1 MTESRSVAPGRGGTR
16 RTDLNI
22 VEGDLEVL
30 RDRTRIV
37 GEDLESVTVA
47 DIGGYVTNAMQG
59 ATSVGESQRACDRI
73 DDDVTGV
80 VTALSDFSQS
90 VDESITNYATTEDAS
105 SVSFTVPAHVYGPL
119 TGNKL
124 RQMWEA
130 ER

>member
-1 MTESRSVAPGRGGTR
+1 MA
-16 RTDLNI
+16 DLNI

-47 DIGGYVTNAMQG
+47 DIGGYVTSAMQG
-59 ATSVGESQRACDRI
+59 ATSGGESQRACDRI
-73 DDDVTGV
+73 DADVTDV
-80 VTALSDFSQS
+80 CAALLDFSQS

>member
-1 MTESRSVAPGRGGTR
+1 M
-16 RTDLNI
+16 TDLNI

-73 DDDVTGV
+73 DADVTDV
-80 VTALSDFSQS
+80 CAALLDFSQS
-90 VDESITNYATTEDAS
+90 VDESITNYATTEDVS

>member
-1 MTESRSVAPGRGGTR
+1 
-16 RTDLNI
+16 
-22 VEGDLEVL
+22 
-30 RDRTRIV
+30 
-37 GEDLESVTVA
+37 
-47 DIGGYVTNAMQG
+47 MQG
-59 ATSVGESQRACDRI
+59 ATSVGESERACDRI

>member
-1 MTESRSVAPGRGGTR
+1 M
-16 RTDLNI
+16 TDLHI

-37 GEDLESVTVA
+37 GEDLEPVTVA
-47 DIGGYVTNAMQG
+47 DIGGYVTSAMQG
-59 ATSVGESQRACDRI
+59 ATSVGESERACDRI

-80 VTALSDFSQS
+80 VTALSDF
-90 VDESITNYATTEDAS
+90 S

>member
-1 MTESRSVAPGRGGTR
+1 M
-16 RTDLNI
+16 TDLHI
-22 VEGDLEVL
+22 VEDDLEVL

-37 GEDLESVTVA
+37 GEDLESVTAA
-47 DIGGYVTNAMQG
+47 DTGVTNAMQG

>member
-1 MTESRSVAPGRGGTR
+1 M
-16 RTDLNI
+16 TDLHI

-37 GEDLESVTVA
+37 GEDLEPVTVA
-47 DIGGYVTNAMQG
+47 DIGGYVTSAMQG
-59 ATSVGESQRACDRI
+59 ATSVGESERACDRI

-80 VTALSDFSQS
+80 CAALLDFSQS

>member
-1 MTESRSVAPGRGGTR
+1 M
-16 RTDLNI
+16 
-22 VEGDLEVL
+22 
-30 RDRTRIV
+30 

-47 DIGGYVTNAMQG
+47 DIGGYVTSAMQG

-73 DDDVTGV
+73 DADVTDV
-80 VTALSDFSQS
+80 CAALLDFSQS
-90 VDESITNYATTEDAS
+90 VDESITNYATTEDVS